1 MQQAEM
7 FTPIVDSRY
16 LEVMDLPKSARGF
29 GGVLKDL
36 QGRSVQSDRLRL
48 KLEGPSVQQPEQRAE
63 ERRTEQ
69 RGPPRAVRCY
79 QCGGK
84 GHLARECR
92 RV

>member
-7 FTPIVDSRY
+7 FTPIVDNRY